1 MKPGLRQQLAEKMAG
16 EITLSDSPGK
26 ALKKW
31 RTSFQIPPSALAEY
45 LGVSP
50 SVISD
55 YESGRRKSPGTGVVG
70 KIVDSILD
78 IDEENGGKFIK
89 KYGKLLFSNYD
100 DEVIYDIHD
109 FAASVPITELSEIL
123 ECETICGETSAQI
136 FGYTV
141 VNSLNAIINLSPS
154 EFNRIYGWSTERAL
168 IFTDVSSGKSPMIAI
183 RVTPFKPP
191 YVILQGI
198 TPDKVHP
205 LVKLLAEKDHITI
218 LCTALSVQEIITRL
232 RKAKW
237 LLTYLIYKSISF
249 FADALHRAHLVQHP
263 QRRLRETSGALT
275 AAGKVLISLLKK
287 LKRIVMLKFIL
298 KLKNIQ

>member
-1 MKPGLRQQLAEKMAG
+1 MKPVLRQQLAEKMAG

-31 RTSFQIPPSALAEY
+31 RTSFQIAPGVLADH

-70 KIVDSILD
+70 KIVDSLLNV
-78 IDEENGGKFIK
+78 DEENGGAYIK
-89 KYGKLLFSNYD
+89 KYGKLLFSDYD

-109 FAASVPITELSEIL
+109 FATSIPIRQLSELI
-123 ECETICGETSAQI
+123 ECSLICGELDSQI

-141 VNSLNAIINLSPS
+141 INSTNAILNLSPN

-168 IFTDVSSGKSPMIAI
+168 IFSDISTGKSPMIAI

-198 TPDKVHP
+198 DEEHVSP
-205 LVKLLAEKDHITI
+205 LVKKLAEKDHITV
-218 LCTALSVQEIITRL
+218 LCTPMGVQDLVTRL
-232 RKAKW
+232 RKTQW
-237 LLTYLIYKSISF
+237 
-249 FADALHRAHLVQHP
+249 
-263 QRRLRETSGALT
+263 
-275 AAGKVLISLLKK
+275 
-287 LKRIVMLKFIL
+287 
-298 KLKNIQ
+298 

>member
-31 RTSFQIPPSALAEY
+31 RTSFQISPSTLAEY

-50 SVISD
+50 SVVSD

-109 FAASVPITELSEIL
+109 FAASVPITELSEII
-123 ECETICGETSAQI
+123 ECETICGELDSQI

-141 VNSLNAIINLSPS
+141 VNSLNAILNLSPS

-198 TPDKVHP
+198 TAEKVHP
-205 LVKLLAEKDHITI
+205 MVKLLAEKDHINV
-218 LCTALSVQEIITRL
+218 LCTPLGVQEIITRL

-237 LLTYLIYKSISF
+237 
-249 FADALHRAHLVQHP
+249 
-263 QRRLRETSGALT
+263 
-275 AAGKVLISLLKK
+275 
-287 LKRIVMLKFIL
+287 
-298 KLKNIQ
+298 

>member
-1 MKPGLRQQLAEKMAG
+1 MKPVLRQQLAEKMAG

-31 RTSFQIPPSALAEY
+31 RTSFQIAPGVLADH

-70 KIVDSILD
+70 KIVDSLLNV
-78 IDEENGGKFIK
+78 DEENGGTYIK
-89 KYGKLLFSNYD
+89 KYGKLLFSDYD

-109 FAASVPITELSEIL
+109 FATSIPIRELSELI
-123 ECETICGETSAQI
+123 ECTLICGELDSQI

-141 VNSLNAIINLSPS
+141 INSTNAILNLSPN

-168 IFTDVSSGKSPMIAI
+168 IFTDISTGKSPMIAI

-198 TPDKVHP
+198 DEEHVSP
-205 LVKLLAEKDHITI
+205 LVKKLAEKDHITV
-218 LCTALSVQEIITRL
+218 LCTPLGVQDLVTRL
-232 RKAKW
+232 RKTQW
-237 LLTYLIYKSISF
+237 
-249 FADALHRAHLVQHP
+249 
-263 QRRLRETSGALT
+263 
-275 AAGKVLISLLKK
+275 
-287 LKRIVMLKFIL
+287 
-298 KLKNIQ
+298 

>member
-1 MKPGLRQQLAEKMAG
+1 MKPGIRQQLAEKMAG

-26 ALKKW
+26 ALRKW
-31 RTSFQIPPSALAEY
+31 RTSFQIPPGVLAEH
-45 LGVSP
+45 LDISP

-55 YESGRRKSPGTGVVG
+55 YESGRRKSPGTGIVG
-70 KIVDSILD
+70 KIVDCLLD
-78 IDEENGGKFIK
+78 IDEENGGKYIK
-89 KYGKLLFSNYD
+89 KFGKLLFSEYD

-109 FAASVPITELSEIL
+109 FASSISIDELADLI
-123 ECETICGETSAQI
+123 ECERLYGSMDAQI

-141 VNSLNAIINLSPS
+141 VNSQNAILNLSPS

-198 TPDKVHP
+198 TADKVHP

-218 LCTALSVQEIITRL
+218 LCTNMSIQDMVSKL

-237 LLTYLIYKSISF
+237 
-249 FADALHRAHLVQHP
+249 
-263 QRRLRETSGALT
+263 
-275 AAGKVLISLLKK
+275 
-287 LKRIVMLKFIL
+287 
-298 KLKNIQ
+298 